1 MTNNHIFWIGIQESE
16 ILNTDKLFFGS
27 ITMFGSGENRNF
39 AFDKSYNLRFDYNS
53 DNDLWVDFVNKTA
66 EELID
71 KYPDCRFLLY
81 YPMDAVYYNTS
92 IISRIIG
99 INDLNALDVWDNKF
113 KCREWLGN
121 NIPILKNEVCFGE
134 TVLNKYISKIL
145 KGQKIVVQGAYS
157 CGGSETWLVTKDNYR
172 TIASKIDPQK
182 TYTISPYIE
191 HNISVNVHL
200 VVYSDEVL
208 ILPASVQLISIN
220 SGSFEYQGADFLAYN
235 HLPIAIKTKVYD
247 YSKIIGERMRRSGFL
262 GVCGIDYITTL
273 TDVYF
278 SEINPRF
285 QSSTFLINHALHDY
299 NKDFSVQHL
308 HLDCFKSS
316 NCTYD
321 LSNIDVKYSFYK
333 NTYSKSNESQLKFLS
348 KQAKGF
354 SDVFYMDDSLSWHDN
369 LEENTYLY
377 KLIFKRNI
385 SSIAQEY
392 RLIVHPN
399 LLIRNCI
406 VNFNNLDN
414 NMLELKIML
423 LSHGVTL
430 SKTAYE
436 YFKSKNGLNCKE
448 FDALDLVLNHKYYI
462 SVPYQ
467 TNLTELSPF
476 VIELVDN
483 KVWLYYCDKRLVET
497 VVRGVD
503 ALSEKKTKT
512 GIEYSNIAYLGQDRL
527 RVYHRLGCYY
537 KQKGC
542 GCCFC
547 DLENDIRN
555 LDFESI
561 KEVIDSYKNV
571 SEIRHYLIG
580 GGSENL
586 QDDFYVVKKLSQYI
600 SQNTNK
606 PIYLMSTPPLD
617 SQVLLELK
625 ESGVTE
631 VSFNIEIFDRNKAK
645 EYMPGKGQIPLQ
657 TYIEALKN
665 SVNIW
670 GNTGNV
676 RTIFIVGLESKNSLL
691 TGIDNI
697 CKLGVSP
704 ILSLFKP
711 IDGTP
716 LSHLLPPS
724 DEEILDIVCKVETIC
739 KKHNVPMGPTCV
751 CCEDNTLKITR

>member
-16 ILNTDKLFFGS
+16 IFHTDKLFYGS
-27 ITMFGSGENRNF
+27 ITMFGSGVNRNF
-39 AFDKSYNLRFDYNS
+39 AFDKSYNFRFNYNL
-53 DNDLWVDFVNKTA
+53 DNDMWINFINKTA
-66 EELID
+66 EKLIE
-71 KYPDCRFLLY
+71 KYPNCRFLLY
-81 YPMDAVYYNTS
+81 YPMDAVCYNSS
-92 IISRIIG
+92 ILSRIIG

-113 KCREWLGN
+113 KCREWLEN
-121 NIPILKNEVCFGE
+121 NVPILKNEVCFGE
-134 TVLNKYISKIL
+134 SVLHKHIPKIHQ
-145 KGQKIVVQGAYS
+145 GQKLVVQGAYS

-172 TIASKIDPQK
+172 AIASKIDLQK

-191 HNISVNVHL
+191 NNISVNVHL

-220 SGSFEYQGADFLAYN
+220 SGSFEYQGADFFAYN
-235 HLPIAIKTKVYD
+235 HLPIEIKTKVYD

-285 QSSTFLINHALHDY
+285 QSSTFLINYALY
-299 NKDFSVQHL
+299 NNNKDFSIQHL

-316 NCTYD
+316 KCSYD
-321 LSNIDVKYSFYK
+321 LSDLVVKYSFYK
-333 NTYSKSNESQLKFLS
+333 KTYSKLYESQLKALS
-348 KQAKGF
+348 EQAKSF
-354 SDVFYMDDSLSWHDN
+354 DEVFYIDDSLSWLEN

-377 KLIFKRNI
+377 KLVFKRNI
-385 SSIAQEY
+385 SSIAQDY
-392 RLIVHPN
+392 RLIIHPN
-399 LLIRNCI
+399 LLTKNCI
-406 VNFNNLDN
+406 VNFNDLEN

-430 SKTAYE
+430 SKAAHE
-436 YFKSKNGLNCKE
+436 YFNSENGINYKE
-448 FDALDLVLNHKYYI
+448 FEALDLVLNNKYFI
-462 SVPYQ
+462 NVPYQ

-476 VIELVDN
+476 VIDLFDN
-483 KVWLYYCDKRLVET
+483 RVWLYYCDKKLCEA

-503 ALSEKKTKT
+503 PLSEKKTRT
-512 GIEYSNIAYLGQDRL
+512 GIEYFNIAYLGQDRL
-527 RVYHRLGCYY
+527 RIFHRLGCYY
-537 KQKGC
+537 KQNGYGC
-542 GCCFC
+542 GFC

-555 LDFESI
+555 LDFDSI
-561 KEVIDSYKNV
+561 KEVIDSY
-571 SEIRHYLIG
+571 EHIPGIRHYLIG
-580 GGSENL
+580 GGSENP
-586 QDDFYVVKKLSQYI
+586 QDNFSVVKRISQYI
-600 SQNTNK
+600 RQKTNK

-617 SQVLLELK
+617 PQILLELK
-625 ESGVTE
+625 ESGITE
-631 VSFNIEIFDRNKAK
+631 VSFNIEIFDRDKAT
-645 EYMPGKGQIPLQ
+645 EYMPGKGKISLQ
-657 TYIEALKN
+657 TYFEALKN

-697 CKLGVSP
+697 CRLGVSP
-704 ILSLFKP
+704 ILSLLKP

-716 LSHLLPPS
+716 LSHLLPPP
-724 DEEILDIVCKVETIC
+724 DEEILDIVCKTETIC
-739 KKHNVPMGPTCV
+739 KKYGVPMGPTCV